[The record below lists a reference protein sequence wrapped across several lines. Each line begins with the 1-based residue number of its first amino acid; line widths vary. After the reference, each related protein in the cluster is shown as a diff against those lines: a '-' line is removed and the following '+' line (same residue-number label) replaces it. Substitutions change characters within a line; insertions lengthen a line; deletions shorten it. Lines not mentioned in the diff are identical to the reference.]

1 MTTQQIVL
9 DIQRF
14 NGAKLS
20 PTHGGEFYFKFGW
33 KKCRLRLSIVPRFR
47 IGKKVGCVMSDVDK
61 EKKSSDSP
69 EQKEEPGLM
78 ESYGSF
84 PVWSLKLIDA
94 ITPEFLISKEPV
106 EKKKLPQ

>member
-1 MTTQQIVL
+1 
-9 DIQRF
+9 
-14 NGAKLS
+14 
-20 PTHGGEFYFKFGW
+20 
-33 KKCRLRLSIVPRFR
+33 
-47 IGKKVGCVMSDVDK
+47 MSDADK
-61 EKKSSDSP
+61 EKNSFDISEHK
-69 EQKEEPGLM
+69 KEPGLM

>member
-1 MTTQQIVL
+1 M
-9 DIQRF
+9 
-14 NGAKLS
+14 G
-20 PTHGGEFYFKFGW
+20 
-33 KKCRLRLSIVPRFR
+33 
-47 IGKKVGCVMSDVDK
+47 DVDK
-61 EKKSSDSP
+61 EKNSSNISA
-69 EQKEEPGLM
+69 QKKEPGLM

>member
-1 MTTQQIVL
+1 
-9 DIQRF
+9 
-14 NGAKLS
+14 
-20 PTHGGEFYFKFGW
+20 
-33 KKCRLRLSIVPRFR
+33 
-47 IGKKVGCVMSDVDK
+47 MSDVNK
-61 EKKSSDSP
+61 ETNSSDIS

-94 ITPEFLISKEPV
+94 LTPEFLISKEPV

>member
-1 MTTQQIVL
+1 M
-9 DIQRF
+9 
-14 NGAKLS
+14 G
-20 PTHGGEFYFKFGW
+20 
-33 KKCRLRLSIVPRFR
+33 
-47 IGKKVGCVMSDVDK
+47 DVDK
-61 EKKSSDSP
+61 EKNLSDIS

>member
-1 MTTQQIVL
+1 M
-9 DIQRF
+9 
-14 NGAKLS
+14 G
-20 PTHGGEFYFKFGW
+20 
-33 KKCRLRLSIVPRFR
+33 
-47 IGKKVGCVMSDVDK
+47 DVDK
-61 EKKSSDSP
+61 EKNSSDIS
-69 EQKEEPGLM
+69 EQKDEPTLM

>member
-1 MTTQQIVL
+1 
-9 DIQRF
+9 
-14 NGAKLS
+14 
-20 PTHGGEFYFKFGW
+20 
-33 KKCRLRLSIVPRFR
+33 
-47 IGKKVGCVMSDVDK
+47 MSDADK
-61 EKKSSDSP
+61 EKNSFDIS

-94 ITPEFLISKEPV
+94 LTPEFLISKEPV

>member
-1 MTTQQIVL
+1 
-9 DIQRF
+9 
-14 NGAKLS
+14 
-20 PTHGGEFYFKFGW
+20 
-33 KKCRLRLSIVPRFR
+33 
-47 IGKKVGCVMSDVDK
+47 MSDADK
-61 EKKSSDSP
+61 EKNSSDIS
-69 EQKEEPGLM
+69 EQKKEPGLM

>member
-1 MTTQQIVL
+1 
-9 DIQRF
+9 
-14 NGAKLS
+14 
-20 PTHGGEFYFKFGW
+20 
-33 KKCRLRLSIVPRFR
+33 
-47 IGKKVGCVMSDVDK
+47 MSDVNK
-61 EKKSSDSP
+61 EKNSSDIS
-69 EQKEEPGLM
+69 EQKKEPGLM

>member
-1 MTTQQIVL
+1 
-9 DIQRF
+9 
-14 NGAKLS
+14 
-20 PTHGGEFYFKFGW
+20 
-33 KKCRLRLSIVPRFR
+33 
-47 IGKKVGCVMSDVDK
+47 MSDAAK
-61 EKKSSDSP
+61 EKNSFNIS
-69 EQKEEPGLM
+69 EQKKEPGLM

>member
-1 MTTQQIVL
+1 
-9 DIQRF
+9 
-14 NGAKLS
+14 
-20 PTHGGEFYFKFGW
+20 
-33 KKCRLRLSIVPRFR
+33 
-47 IGKKVGCVMSDVDK
+47 MSDAEK
-61 EKKSSDSP
+61 EKKSSDTS

-94 ITPEFLISKEPV
+94 ITPDFLISKEPA

>member
-1 MTTQQIVL
+1 M
-9 DIQRF
+9 
-14 NGAKLS
+14 G
-20 PTHGGEFYFKFGW
+20 
-33 KKCRLRLSIVPRFR
+33 
-47 IGKKVGCVMSDVDK
+47 DVEK
-61 EKKSSDSP
+61 EQNSSDIS
-69 EQKEEPGLM
+69 EHKEEPGLM

>member
-1 MTTQQIVL
+1 MG
-9 DIQRF
+9 DM
-14 NGAKLS
+14 N
-20 PTHGGEFYFKFGW
+20 
-33 KKCRLRLSIVPRFR
+33 
-47 IGKKVGCVMSDVDK
+47 K
-61 EKKSSDSP
+61 EKKSFDSS

-94 ITPEFLISKEPV
+94 ITPEFLISKKPV

>member
-1 MTTQQIVL
+1 
-9 DIQRF
+9 
-14 NGAKLS
+14 
-20 PTHGGEFYFKFGW
+20 
-33 KKCRLRLSIVPRFR
+33 
-47 IGKKVGCVMSDVDK
+47 MSDVSK
-61 EKKSSDSP
+61 EKNSSDISG
-69 EQKEEPGLM
+69 QKDEPGLM

>member
-1 MTTQQIVL
+1 
-9 DIQRF
+9 
-14 NGAKLS
+14 
-20 PTHGGEFYFKFGW
+20 
-33 KKCRLRLSIVPRFR
+33 
-47 IGKKVGCVMSDVDK
+47 MSDADK
-61 EKKSSDSP
+61 EKKSFDIS
-69 EQKEEPGLM
+69 EQKKEPGLM